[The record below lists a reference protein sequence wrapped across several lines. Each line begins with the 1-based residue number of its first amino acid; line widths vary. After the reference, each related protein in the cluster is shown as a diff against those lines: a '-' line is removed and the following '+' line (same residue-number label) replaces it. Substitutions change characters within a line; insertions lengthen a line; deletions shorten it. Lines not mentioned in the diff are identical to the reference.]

1 MRYIKVPRQEHLFDR
16 YQRLFPP
23 LARRILENGWQGTFR
38 LAILETLPVGKLSE
52 HFHPSLGAP
61 TKELYSMVGLVY
73 LADFHDWNAQQA
85 IEAYMFHT
93 DVQFALNV
101 EPGVQICT
109 RTFARYQQL
118 FLEDDLARQ
127 VFENVTATLIEKLE
141 QDVSLQRFDSTHLYS
156 HMATFGRTKLMA
168 VAIKRFLVQVKRH
181 NPDAYAALPDGLRRR
196 YELAQSQLVGDASDA
211 EKRQRSRQQAAEDL
225 LWVIEH
231 FADQPSM
238 ADRPS
243 YKALLTIFSQQ
254 CEVIEDKVR
263 VRAQDRRQL
272 HAEPI

>member
-1 MRYIKVPRQEHLFDR
+1 M
-16 YQRLFPP
+16 
-23 LARRILENGWQGTFR
+23 A
-38 LAILETLPVGKLSE
+38 
-52 HFHPSLGAP
+52 
-61 TKELYSMVGLVY
+61 GLVY

-85 IEAYMFHT
+85 TEAYMFHT

-109 RTFARYQQL
+109 RTFDRYQKF

-127 VFENVTATLIEKLE
+127 IFENVTEVLIEKLE
-141 QDVSLQRFDSTHLYS
+141 LDVSRQRLDSTHVFS

-181 NPDAYAALPDGLRRR
+181 NPEAYAALPEALRLR
-196 YELAQSQLVGDASDA
+196 YELAQSQLFGDATDA

-231 FADQPSM
+231 FADQPTM
-238 ADRPS
+238 TGRQS

-254 CEVIEDKVR
+254 CEVVEGKVMVRGTRPAATACRTHPTPRPPMTGTKALVTVGDKGTRTSLEWGSVAR
-263 VRAQDRRQL
+263 DSGLKTVAARSQPGIRNPNSTAPRT
-272 HAEPI
+272 